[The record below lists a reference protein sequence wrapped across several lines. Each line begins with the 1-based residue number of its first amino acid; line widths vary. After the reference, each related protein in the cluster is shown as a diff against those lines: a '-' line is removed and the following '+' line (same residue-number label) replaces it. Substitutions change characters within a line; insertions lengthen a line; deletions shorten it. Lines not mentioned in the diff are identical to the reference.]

1 MKINKTNI
9 LLLIIAT
16 LAVYN
21 IFTLNRIRTD
31 VAGYNKKIDIIQKE
45 IDSVSIENKSITT
58 QINSLDEDIV
68 TIDGSID
75 SVTNKISLIKN
86 NTNEKIKRV
95 NYYTVSDL
103 TGFFSDRYDSTAK
116 VTDGKNGH

>member
-9 LLLIIAT
+9 LLLMIAT

-21 IFTLNRIRTD
+21 IFTLNKIRTD

-45 IDSVSIENKSITT
+45 IDSVSIENKQITN
-58 QINSLDEDIV
+58 QITSLDENIG

-75 SVTNKISLIKN
+75 SVTNKISSIKY
-86 NTNEKIKRV
+86 NTNEKIKHV
-95 NYYTVSDL
+95 NLYTVSDL
-103 TGFFSDRYDSTAK
+103 TGFFSDRYDSTPK
-116 VTDGKNGH
+116 VTGGKNGH